1 MSCSYPPMFNY
12 YYAFNM
18 LYLIVGILMN
28 KITAWS
34 ASPAKSL
41 YQGNSET
48 EILTFKPFGFSRKKF
63 PAVIFLGK
71 NAPVSPLRVVV
82 SVGT

>member
-1 MSCSYPPMFNY
+1 MTTWP
-12 YYAFNM
+12 
-18 LYLIVGILMN
+18 
-28 KITAWS
+28 

-48 EILTFKPFGFSRKKF
+48 EILTFRPSGFSCKKF

>member
-1 MSCSYPPMFNY
+1 MLSLFAKTNDDKQST
-12 YYAFNM
+12 NM
-18 LYLIVGILMN
+18 RN
-28 KITAWS
+28 DKTAWS
-34 ASPAKSL
+34 AAPAKSL

-48 EILTFKPFGFSRKKF
+48 EILTFRPFGFSCKKF

>member
-1 MSCSYPPMFNY
+1 MNEFFHSLPHSNIIMRSIRCNLP
-12 YYAFNM
+12 
-18 LYLIVGILMN
+18 LMN

-34 ASPAKSL
+34 AAPTKSL

-48 EILTFKPFGFSRKKF
+48 EILAFRPFGFSCKKF

-82 SVGT
+82 SAGT

>member
-1 MSCSYPPMFNY
+1 MNEYFIAYHIQNIIMRSIRCNLP
-12 YYAFNM
+12 
-18 LYLIVGILMN
+18 LMN

-34 ASPAKSL
+34 AAPAKSL

-48 EILTFKPFGFSRKKF
+48 EILTFRPFGFSCKKF

>member
-1 MSCSYPPMFNY
+1 MNEFFHNLPHSILCVQ
-12 YYAFNM
+12 YAVSN
-18 LYLIVGILMN
+18 LPLMN

-34 ASPAKSL
+34 ASAAKSL

-48 EILTFKPFGFSRKKF
+48 EILTFKPFGFSCKKF